1 MTHCV
6 QQCARRV
13 YFKIMHI
20 KRLLNKILTGLLVT
34 GISSIAL
41 TGCGTGGEKRPEYM
55 DASVVKALEIP
66 PKLTRPNTQGA
77 LKLPEPSD
85 KAKLG
90 KNEVIA
96 PVFTGME
103 IKNNSHLYWLE
114 INEPVSEV
122 WQKIPKFLSAEGI
135 AVDRVE
141 KLLGFVDTEWMNE
154 YKVTY
159 NAEEDSNGWFSGFS
173 PDYKDR
179 FRIRIE
185 AVPGEDKTRMFVSHR
200 GLQISVENDVSEWVQ
215 RDSEPFLEREI
226 LYRYVLFNGIEKTR
240 ATELLALYN
249 SYQPRVNRVSDT
261 DNTLTVKGE
270 VTTVWQRLQMAVDR
284 LGVDTLSRDQVNN
297 SMKVRVGNLH
307 VEEEPKED
315 ETGWFSGLFSGKDV
329 DVDDSEEFEDSAEY
343 QVQPEKVAEEDEIIL
358 VLSLLSGK
366 YSTIVKINNEDGSDI
381 SSHLALVFRDAL
393 LKELK

>member
-1 MTHCV
+1 MLITV
-6 QQCARRV
+6 TA
-13 YFKIMHI
+13 
-20 KRLLNKILTGLLVT
+20 LAALV
-34 GISSIAL
+34 GCSSE
-41 TGCGTGGEKRPEYM
+41 GEKHLEYM
-55 DASVVKALEIP
+55 DANTVSALEIP

-85 KAKLG
+85 KSKIG
-90 KNEVIA
+90 KDEIIA
-96 PVFTGME
+96 PVFSGME
-103 IKNNSHLYWLE
+103 LKNNSHLYWLE
-114 INEPVSEV
+114 IDEPISDV

-141 KLLGFVDTEWMNE
+141 KLLGFVDTEWMSE
-154 YKVTY
+154 YKATY
-159 NAEEDSNGWFSGFS
+159 NGEEDSSSWFSGFS

-179 FRIRIE
+179 FRIRVE
-185 AVPGEDKTRMFVSHR
+185 AVPGEDKTRLFVSHR
-200 GLQISVENDVSEWVQ
+200 GLQISVASDVSEWVQ

-226 LYRYVLFNGIEKTR
+226 LYRYVLFSGIEKTR

-249 SYQPRVNRVSDT
+249 SYQPRVNRVPDT

-270 VTTVWQRLQMAVDR
+270 VSTVWQRLQMAVDR
-284 LGVDTLSRDQVNN
+284 LGVDTLNRDQVNN

-329 DVDDSEEFEDSAEY
+329 EVDDSEEFDDSSEY

-381 SSHLALVFRDAL
+381 SSHLALIFRDAL
-393 LKELK
+393 MRQLK